1 MTRPRRFLAASLL
14 LLLPALPALPQMATR
29 AATGGR
35 HPASAPQD
43 AGLAN
48 LPSQPIGAFDLLAI
62 SVYDA
67 PELTRT
73 VRVGEDGLIALPMV
87 GQKLKAAGLMPAE
100 LEKSIGSRLQ
110 EAGILMEP
118 VVVVTVAEYASRP
131 VSVVGAVRKPL
142 TFQASGRVTLLD
154 ALARAEGLTSDAGT
168 EILLSRAK
176 PGGEDRELIRIPV
189 IELMQM
195 AKPELNY
202 LLRGGEEIRV
212 PEAQKVYVVGNVK
225 KPGAYIVRDGT
236 PMTVLKVL
244 ALAEGL
250 ERYSQKEAYIYRA
263 EGSSGVRREIL
274 VQLSQVMARKRP
286 DETLLPE
293 DLLYIPEAKG
303 KKATLGALE
312 KAASF
317 GMATVSGVLIWH

>member
-1 MTRPRRFLAASLL
+1 MTHILRFIAGLALL
-14 LLLPALPALPQMATR
+14 WIPTLPAEAQV
-29 AATGGR
+29 GGR
-35 HPASAPQD
+35 TIPGARPPAAHPD
-43 AGLAN
+43 AALAN
-48 LPSQPIGAFDLLAI
+48 LPSQRIGAFDLLAV

-73 VRVGEDGLIALPMV
+73 VRVGEDGLIALPMI
-87 GQKLKAAGLMPAE
+87 GPKFKAGGLLPPE
-100 LEKSIGSRLQ
+100 LEKSIASRLQ
-110 EAGILMEP
+110 AAGILVDP
-118 VVVVTVAEYASRP
+118 VVVVTIVEYASRP

-142 TFQASGRVTLLD
+142 TFQAAGRVTLLD

-168 EILLSRAK
+168 EVLLSRVPSG
-176 PGGEDRELIRIPV
+176 PGERELIRIPV

-195 AKPELNY
+195 ARPELNY
-202 LLRGGEEIRV
+202 LLQGGEEIRV

-225 KPGAYIVRDGT
+225 KPGAYTVRDGT

-263 EGSSGVRREIL
+263 EGSGGARREIA
-274 VQLSQVMARKRP
+274 VQLSQVMARKKP
-286 DETLLPE
+286 DQTLLPE

-317 GMATVSGVLIWH
+317 GMATASGVLIWR